1 MWWLTGTRGLL
12 RGRGGVLVPFVGY
25 VKMYFFM
32 HQFTSRPFF
41 IGGGVANG
49 CVVVRVLGLFVGAF
63 GQKKLNNGE
72 VAFLRSPH

>member
-25 VKMYFFM
+25 VKMFFFM

-41 IGGGVANG
+41 IAGVEAWQMA
-49 CVVVRVLGLFVGAF
+49 VWLLES
-63 GQKKLNNGE
+63 L
-72 VAFLRSPH
+72 AFLLAPLARRS